1 MVVPI
6 ASGAAIG
13 DNKLKSKI
21 NMLFTTRKNEDRQF
35 IELYLSVLT
44 KHQEKHLKQIES
56 NLMNE
61 KSIIATLSQKL
72 LAVDVDVEVLS
83 LFQRLQNNSTATIKS
98 FNNFVCQT
106 TAGKVGV
113 TTENNSTWQHRMNTC
128 NVSPCHTKFECLNIP
143 LTIENAKI
151 IEALAF
157 AILQHYGLKVDN
169 KKTKSAQ
176 GEFFR
181 LYIEIEEKTISVIQD
196 IENSKSIIM
205 YILLFTTTN
214 ILKCV

>member
-1 MVVPI
+1 MVVPLET
-6 ASGAAIG
+6 GAAIG
-13 DNKLKSKI
+13 GNKLKSKI
-21 NMLFTTRKNEDRQF
+21 NMLITTRKNADRQF
-35 IELYLSVLT
+35 IELYLSILT
-44 KHQEKHLKQIES
+44 KHQEKHLKQIET
-56 NLMNE
+56 NLSTG
-61 KSIIATLSQKL
+61 KSIISSLSQKL

-83 LFQRLQNNSTATIKS
+83 LFQKLQNNSTATIKS

-128 NVSPCHTKFECLNIP
+128 NVSPCHNKYECLNVP

-157 AILQHYGLKVDN
+157 AILQHYRLKINN

-181 LYIEIEEKTISVIQD
+181 LFIEIEEKTISVIQD
-196 IENSKSIIM
+196 IENSKSITM
-205 YILLFTTTN
+205 YILLFITTN
-214 ILKCV
+214 LKYV